1 MSLPGITPQPH
12 KVSRALQIAGR
23 ASEFGSPLSVFRNL
37 LQVVE
42 FYPWRLDLLEFA
54 GRSAIQGGALEAGI
68 ELLQHVSR
76 FKQLDATS
84 QIALGDAALRQS
96 NSQLAIAAY
105 TTALH
110 AGGDP
115 LILYDRMAQARRTM
129 GDFAAAIKDL
139 ESLAALQPTSPQ
151 IAVQLGLLYASQ
163 EPEAAITYLTRA
175 VELDP
180 SLEPEIQSMRR
191 SLRTARLSDDKA
203 YTLLIAGRELASLG
217 EWDLAEEAFRRATV
231 FRRDY
236 AEAWAFLAE
245 SRQHLSTTNQLAY
258 EDLRKA
264 LTLDPD
270 SVVANTLMALYWQRQ
285 ARDDLSLVYLHAA
298 LAAEPDNPT
307 LHIELGDTLAGMGE
321 IGSAHEYFRQAVD
334 LAPDNPV
341 YWRYLASF
349 SVNYDIDVRQ
359 VGLPAARQALVLDPD
374 DPASLDVMG
383 QVLTLLD
390 DPVSAQRFYR
400 RALRNDP
407 GFAPARLHLGF
418 LFLLQGDAA
427 RAHQQLTLARSLAPP
442 HHATALQAARL
453 LEQYFP

>member
-1 MSLPGITPQPH
+1 M
-12 KVSRALQIAGR
+12 QIAGR
-23 ASEFGSPLSVFRNL
+23 ASDFGSHLSVFQNL

-42 FYPWRLDLLEFA
+42 FYPWRLDLLELA
-54 GRSAIQGGALEAGI
+54 GQSAIQGGALEAGI
-68 ELLQHVSR
+68 ELLQRVSQFR
-76 FKQLDATS
+76 PLNSAS

-96 NSQLAIAAY
+96 NSQSAIAAY
-105 TTALH
+105 RTALR

-115 LILYDRMAQARRTM
+115 LVLYDRMARAHRNM
-129 GDFAAAIKDL
+129 GDFAAVIKDL
-139 ESLAALQPTSPQ
+139 ESLAVLQPASSQ

-163 EPEAAITYLTRA
+163 EPEIAITYLTQA

-191 SLRTARLSDDKA
+191 SLRTARLSDDRS

-236 AEAWAFLAE
+236 AEAWAFLGE
-245 SRQHLSTTNQLAY
+245 SRQHLSSNDQQAY
-258 EDLRKA
+258 EDLKKA
-264 LTLDPD
+264 LTLDPQ
-270 SVVANTLMALYWQRQ
+270 SVVVNTLMALYWQRQ
-285 ARDDLSLVYLHAA
+285 TRDDLALVYLHAA
-298 LAAEPDNPT
+298 LSVEPDNPT
-307 LHIELGDTLAGMGE
+307 LHIELGDTLAGMGQ

-334 LAPDNPV
+334 LAPDDPV

-374 DPASLDVMG
+374 DPDSLDVMG

-390 DPVSAQRFYR
+390 DPVSAQRFFR

-418 LFLLQGDAA
+418 LFLLQGDTAQ
-427 RAHQQLTLARSLAPP
+427 AHQQLTLARSLAPP
-442 HHATALQAARL
+442 QHATALQAARL